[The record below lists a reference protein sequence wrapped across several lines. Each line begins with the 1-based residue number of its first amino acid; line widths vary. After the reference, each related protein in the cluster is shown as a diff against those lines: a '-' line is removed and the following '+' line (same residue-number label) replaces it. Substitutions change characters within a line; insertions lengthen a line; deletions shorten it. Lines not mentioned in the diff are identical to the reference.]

1 MSLASGT
8 RLGPYEVLT
17 SLGAG
22 GMGEVY
28 RARDTRLDRDVAI
41 KVSSERFSDRF
52 DAEAHAIAALNHSN
66 ICHLYDVGPNYLVME
81 YLEGAPLK
89 GPLPLQKAM
98 EYAAQILDALDAAH
112 TKGIVHRDLKPANIL
127 VTKKGIK
134 LLDFGL
140 AKQSGTPM
148 DTEATQSITQQG
160 QIVGTLNYMS
170 PEQLQ
175 GRVADTRSDIFSF
188 GLVLYQMLTGK
199 LAFGGSNA
207 ASVIA
212 AILEREAP
220 SVAEVAP
227 PAADRVL
234 RRCLAKDPE
243 QRWQSARDLKLALEL
258 AVEPQGSTRA
268 KGATALPWIIAGASA
283 IVAVLAFWLSWR
295 QPRIEERPLQFKID
309 PPPGT
314 EFLLGAG
321 GGNAISPDGRT
332 VAFVAA
338 SAGSPRLWV
347 RSLDSTVARE
357 LPGTEGAQFPFWSPD
372 SRSLGFFANA
382 KLQRLE
388 LAGGPTVTLAD
399 APNGRGGAWSS
410 QGIILFTPSAASSLL
425 QVAATGGPVTAL
437 TTLDRARGE
446 NTHRWPL
453 FLPDGRHVLFLVRG
467 DTPHIGGIYLTSLE
481 RPTDKIRI
489 LETSMA
495 AAYSLAHGEH
505 PAYLYWVRQQT
516 LLAQPFDLERAQFSG
531 EAVPVPG
538 AHIIALAPG
547 YGRSSA
553 SVSNDGVVFFGTGS
567 DRYQLSWLNR
577 EGKLLNT
584 VGGPDRY
591 AALRISPDGKRI
603 ITVLAD
609 SSGNPDT
616 WLLELARGIPSRLTF
631 SGSFGTGA
639 WSPDG
644 QRIAYHLLNN
654 TKLFEKSAS
663 GAGQE
668 ETVLQS
674 QSTVYLN
681 DWSSDGR
688 FLVYTQ
694 LSPEGRSELWLL
706 PLSGDHKS
714 LPFLKTGYNEFQ
726 GQVSP
731 DSKWIAYTSDESGR
745 SEIYVQSF
753 PAAGAKW
760 LASNGG
766 GNFARWRRDGK
777 ELFYRALDGK
787 LMVVSI
793 RNVAR
798 GLEFGTPVALFRIS
812 EPQGQFSYA
821 YDVAPD
827 GQRVLALVPRQVA
840 GDSASL
846 SVAVNWD
853 TELKKK

>member
-1 MSLASGT
+1 MPLAPGT
-8 RLGPYEVLT
+8 QLGPYEIMAP
-17 SLGAG
+17 LGAG

-28 RARDTRLDRDVAI
+28 RARDTRLGRDVAI
-41 KVSSERFSDRF
+41 KVCTERFSERFDR
-52 DAEAHAIAALNHSN
+52 EAHAIAALNHSN
-66 ICHLYDVGPNYLVME
+66 ICRLYDVGLNYLVME
-81 YLEGAPLK
+81 YLEGVPLK
-89 GPLPLQKAM
+89 GPLPLKKVL

-112 TKGIVHRDLKPANIL
+112 GKAIVHRDLKPGNIL
-127 VTKKGIK
+127 VTKQGIK

-140 AKQSGTPM
+140 AKESTPSK
-148 DTEATQSITQQG
+148 DADVTQSITEQG

-175 GRVADTRSDIFSF
+175 GKEADAPSDIFSF
-188 GLVLYQMLTGK
+188 GLVLYEMLTGK
-199 LAFGGSNA
+199 LAFGGSSA
-207 ASVIA
+207 ASAIA

-220 SVAEVAP
+220 SVAEVASP
-227 PAADRVL
+227 VVDHVL
-234 RRCLAKDPE
+234 RRCLAKEPE

-258 AVEPQGSTRA
+258 AVEPQGSTRT
-268 KGATALPWIIAGASA
+268 KDTTAWPWIIAAASA
-283 IVAVLAFWLSWR
+283 IVALVTSLSFWR
-295 QPRIEERPLQFKID
+295 QPQIQERPLQFKID

-314 EFLLGAG
+314 EFMLGAG

-347 RSLDSTVARE
+347 RPLDSTVARE

-372 SRSLGFFANA
+372 SLSLGFFANG

-388 LAGGPTVTLAD
+388 LAGGPAATLAD
-399 APNGRGGAWSS
+399 ALNGRGGAWSS
-410 QGIILFTPSAASSLL
+410 QGIIVFTPSAASNLL
-425 QVAATGGPVTAL
+425 QVVATGGSVTSL
-437 TTLDRARGE
+437 TTLDAARGE

-453 FLPDGRHVLFLVRG
+453 FLPDGRRFLYLARG
-467 DTPHIGGIYLTSLE
+467 DRPHISGIYLSSLE
-481 RPTDKIRI
+481 RPQDKTKV

-495 AAYSLAHGEH
+495 AAYSPAHGKR

-516 LLAQPFDLERAQFSG
+516 LLAQPFDIKRAQFSG

-538 AHIIALAPG
+538 AHIVALAPG
-547 YGRSSA
+547 YGRSSV
-553 SVSNDGVVFFGTGS
+553 SVSNDGAIFFGTGS

-577 EGKLLNT
+577 EGKLLGT
-584 VGGPDRY
+584 VGEPDRY
-591 AALRISPDGKRI
+591 VALRISPDGKRI
-603 ITVLAD
+603 VVVLAD
-609 SSGNPDT
+609 SSANPDT

-631 SGSFGTGA
+631 NGSFGTGA
-639 WSPDG
+639 WSPDS

-654 TKLFEKSAS
+654 TKLLEKSAT

-681 DWSSDGR
+681 DWSPDGR

-706 PLSGDHKS
+706 PLIGDHKP
-714 LPFLKTGYNEFQ
+714 LPFLTSEFNEFQ

-753 PAAGAKW
+753 PAAAAKW
-760 LASNGG
+760 LVSKGG

-787 LMVVSI
+787 LMVASI
-793 RNVAR
+793 RKAAS
-798 GLEFGTPVALFRIS
+798 GPEFGTPAALFRVS

-827 GQRVLALVPRQVA
+827 GQRILALVPAQIA
-840 GDSASL
+840 GDNASL
-846 SVAVNWD
+846 TVVINWD
-853 TELKKK
+853 AKPKP

>member
-8 RLGPYEVLT
+8 RLGPYEILAPI
-17 SLGAG
+17 GAG

-41 KVSSERFSDRF
+41 KVSAERFSDRF
-52 DAEAHAIAALNHSN
+52 NAEAHAIAALNHSN
-66 ICHLYDVGPNYLVME
+66 ICRLYDVGPNYLVME
-81 YLEGAPLK
+81 YLEGVPLK
-89 GPLPLQKAM
+89 GPLPLQKALQ
-98 EYAAQILDALDAAH
+98 YAAQILDALDAAH
-112 TKGIVHRDLKPANIL
+112 AKGIVHRDLKPANIL
-127 VTKKGIK
+127 VTKQGIK

-140 AKQSGTPM
+140 AKQSGALK
-148 DTEATQSITQQG
+148 DVNVTQSITQQG
-160 QIVGTLNYMS
+160 QLVGTLNYMS

-175 GRVADTRSDIFSF
+175 SGVADARSDIFSF

-199 LAFGGSNA
+199 VAFGGSSA

-227 PAADRVL
+227 QALDRVL
-234 RRCLAKDPE
+234 LRCLAKDPE
-243 QRWQSARDLKLALEL
+243 QRWQSARDLKSALEL

-268 KGATALPWIIAGASA
+268 KGTTTLPWIIAAASA
-283 IVAVLAFWLSWR
+283 VVATVAFWMFWR
-295 QPRIEERPLQFKID
+295 QPQIEERPLQFKID

-332 VAFVAA
+332 VAFVAS

-357 LPGTEGAQFPFWSPD
+357 LSGTEGAQFPFWSPD
-372 SRSLGFFANA
+372 SRSLGFFANG

-388 LAGGPTVTLAD
+388 LAGGPTANLAD
-399 APNGRGGAWSS
+399 TLNGRGGAWSS
-410 QGIILFTPSAASSLL
+410 QGIILFSPSASSSLL

-453 FLPDGRHVLFLVRG
+453 FLPDGRHLLYLVRG
-467 DTPHIGGIYLTSLE
+467 DTPHINGIYLTSLE
-481 RPTDKIRI
+481 RPREKTPI

-495 AAYSLAHGEH
+495 AAYSPAHGKH

-516 LLAQPFDLERAQFSG
+516 LLAQPFDTEHAQFSG

-538 AHIIALAPG
+538 AHIVALAPG
-547 YGRSSA
+547 FGRSSF
-553 SVSNDGVVFFGTGS
+553 SVSNDGVVLFGTGS

-577 EGKLLNT
+577 EGKLLST
-584 VGGPDRY
+584 VGEPDRY
-591 AALRISPDGKRI
+591 AAVRISPDGKRVVA
-603 ITVLAD
+603 VLAD

-631 SGSFGTGA
+631 GGSFGTGA

-654 TKLFEKSAS
+654 TKLLAKSAT

-668 ETVLQS
+668 ETVLLS
-674 QSTVYLN
+674 QYTVYMN
-681 DWSSDGR
+681 DWSRDGR

-706 PLSGDHKS
+706 PLTGDHS
-714 LPFLKTGYNEFQ
+714 PLPFLKSGFNEKQ

-745 SEIYVQSF
+745 SEVYVQSF

-760 LASNGG
+760 LVSNGG
-766 GNFARWRRDGK
+766 GNFARWRRDGE

-787 LMVVSI
+787 LMAASI
-793 RNVAR
+793 RSVAR
-798 GLEFGTPVALFRIS
+798 GLEFGTPTALFRIS
-812 EPQGQFSYA
+812 EPQGEFSYA

-827 GQRVLALVPRQVA
+827 GQKILALVPRQIA

-846 SVAVNWD
+846 TVVMNWD
-853 TELKKK
+853 AELKKK